1 MKNDD
6 QKTITEFAIM
16 TVADVADYL
25 RISEAKIYKLA
36 REGTLPAIRIGKTW
50 RFRRELL
57 DAWLD
62 ECSKNE
68 GHKPLE

>member
-1 MKNDD
+1 MKKED
-6 QKTITEFAIM
+6 QKAVKEFAIM

-36 REGTLPAIRIGKTW
+36 KEGTLPAVRIGKTW

-68 GHKPLE
+68 GYIPHE